1 MPFEQ
6 IGSLA
11 NLAKK
16 IVKSKTKISFSKEE
30 TKFLK
35 ESKLARLATVSPSGQ
50 PHVVPISFEFDGV
63 YFYFGGYYLT
73 KSLKFKNIE
82 KNNKV
87 GFVVDDLVSLQPW
100 TPRFVIIR
108 GTAEILT
115 EKGPGSIDERTSIKI
130 TPAVKRSTFDR

>member
-1 MPFEQ
+1 M
-6 IGSLA
+6 
-11 NLAKK
+11 AKK
-16 IVKSKTKISFSKEE
+16 IPKPKSKISFSKEE

-82 KNNKV
+82 KNNKGRV
-87 GFVVDDLVSLQPW
+87 CS
-100 TPRFVIIR
+100 
-108 GTAEILT
+108 
-115 EKGPGSIDERTSIKI
+115 
-130 TPAVKRSTFDR
+130 